1 MSFIW
6 DYIMYP
12 FTPAST
18 HMICGQS
25 GAGKSVHVYKMLQNL
40 DNIFGDNPPTKV
52 KYFYGIWTPLYD
64 EMKQT
69 IKDITFQKDLPT
81 LQELD
86 EFTDPNNH
94 TLCVLDDVM
103 HSAVDSEV
111 VELIFTRISHH
122 RNLSCLYLVQNIF
135 PQGKRSRNISLN
147 TKYLHLFS
155 NPRDLLQ
162 IKCLGSQLY
171 PGKSEV
177 MVEAYQDCLK
187 QPYGYLIVD
196 LTPHTPHT
204 HRLRTSI
211 FENESTI
218 VYVPK

>member
-1 MSFIW
+1 
-6 DYIMYP
+6 MYP
-12 FTPAST
+12 FIPAAT

-25 GAGKSVHVYKMLQNL
+25 GAGKSVHVFEILRNL
-40 DNIFGDNPPTKV
+40 DTMFGDKPPIKV

-64 EMKQT
+64 EMKKS
-69 IKDITFQKDLPT
+69 IKGITFQKDLPT
-81 LQELD
+81 LEELD
-86 EFTDPNNH
+86 EFTDPNEH

-103 HSAVDSEV
+103 HCAVDSEV

-135 PQGKRSRNISLN
+135 AQGKCARNISLN

-162 IKCLGSQLY
+162 IKHLGSQLY
-171 PGKSEV
+171 PGKSQAL
-177 MVEAYQDCLK
+177 VEAYQDCLK
-187 QPYGYLIVD
+187 ESYGYLIVD
-196 LTPHTPHT
+196 LTPHTEHT
-204 HRLRTSI
+204 HRLRTKI
-211 FENESTI
+211 FPTEHTI